1 MLFTKKMKLAD
12 LVITNHSLVLILQRF
27 NIELG
32 FGEKSVADVCQQ
44 YGISEDFF
52 LMICNVYTNDQ
63 YLPTP
68 EELSSTD
75 MSQLIPYLT
84 ASHAYYLLERIP
96 HIENHLNRIADA
108 CQPTHRDTL
117 LKFFKEYRQEVANHF
132 QYEEVTVFPYIKQ
145 LHQKKQTSGYSIE
158 QFEQNHSNIEDKL
171 GDLTNIILKYL
182 PGNIMPNER
191 RSLLF
196 DIFQLSTDLNT
207 HSLIEE
213 KILIPYVQTL
223 EQKL

>member
-12 LVITNHSLVLILQRF
+12 LVISNHSLVLILERF

-32 FGEKSVADVCQQ
+32 FGEKTVADVCQQ
-44 YGISEDFF
+44 YGINAHFF
-52 LMICNVYTNDQ
+52 LLICNVHSDDQ
-63 YLPTP
+63 YLPTT
-68 EELSSTD
+68 EELSQTD

-84 ASHAYYLLERIP
+84 ASHGYYLRERIP

-108 CQPTHRDTL
+108 CLPAHRDTL
-117 LKFFKEYRQEVANHF
+117 LKFFKEYREEVEKHF
-132 QYEEVTVFPYIKQ
+132 QYEEVTVFPYISK
-145 LHQKKQTSGYSIE
+145 LHQGEKASGYSIHR
-158 QFEQNHSNIEDKL
+158 FEKNHSNIEDKL

-223 EQKL
+223 EENL

>member
-12 LVITNHSLVLILQRF
+12 LVIENHSLVLILQRF

-32 FGEKSVADVCQQ
+32 FGEKSVTDVCQQ
-44 YGISEDFF
+44 YGISTDFF

-63 YLPTP
+63 YLPTAQ
-68 EELSSTD
+68 ELSATD

-84 ASHAYYLLERIP
+84 ASHGYYLLERIP
-96 HIENHLNRIADA
+96 HIENHLNKIADA
-108 CQPTHRDTL
+108 CLPTHKETL
-117 LKFFKEYRQEVANHF
+117 LKFFREYKQEVSHHF
-132 QYEEVTVFPYIKQ
+132 KYEEVTVFPYIEQ
-145 LHQKKQTSGYSIE
+145 LLQKKHTCGYSIE
-158 QFEQNHSNIEDKL
+158 QFEKNHSNIEDKL

-182 PGNIMPNER
+182 PGNIMPKER

-223 EQKL
+223 EQKM